1 MTPCIDAVRAA
12 AGNLEDREIAEI
24 FELLR
29 GRAKEL
35 MAREGALGMEQAT
48 LRAADELGKQAQHAA
63 LIEKRNALLNLRR
76 RGEIVSFVRGSFAD
90 RPDLGIE
97 SLLVGTNLARQGSRM
112 SVAAEQKALGDAYIG
127 GFIHDLESQ
136 DLVAILAKG
145 DSDVDIADALWKIGT
160 KQDTSKLND
169 QVVSIARTIQKYQ
182 EAARIDANRAGAN
195 IGNLPGY
202 IARQSHDGE
211 KIGSAGFD
219 KWLEE
224 IQPRLDARTFDDV
237 ANPAQFLRG
246 VYDGLVSGDHL
257 KAPGDKPANGFKG
270 PANIAKKISQERV
283 LHFKDG
289 VAWHEY
295 NTMFGTGNLRESVLR
310 GLDMAG
316 QNTAIMRRLG
326 TNPEANLNM
335 AMDILAEDVRKSG
348 DPKALTNFN
357 AARGN
362 MIANRFAEVSG
373 ATRIPGSAWGAR
385 VSANVRAWQS
395 LSKLGG
401 ALLSSFTDL
410 PVAASEMR
418 YQGKSFLGALG
429 EMTAGLAKGRGSLEQ
444 REILSSFGVYG
455 DAMRGEIMRRFS
467 ADDSVGGKMSRG
479 MSLFFKLNGLSWWT
493 DANKASAGLMMAH
506 NLAQNKG
513 RAWGTMDAGL
523 RRTLGLYDLDAGKWD
538 LLRGMDTR
546 MADGRDYMTTD
557 GIDSIPEDRILDYL
571 GRKPVAG
578 PGRTD
583 AYGKRATDRGE
594 PAIPEGM
601 IRMYHGS
608 ASHGRTDG
616 PAWFST
622 DRNYA
627 ANYRQGAEL
636 QYVDMPAD
644 RINGIADPDDYGQ
657 TVEKGHTV
665 NYQFDSAETGIRKV
679 MGKDSPLMLSSTDR
693 AAVREF
699 REGLERSLR
708 AYVNDRVS
716 YAVLEPDAR
725 TRSIM
730 NQGTRPGTIMGE
742 LNRFM
747 TQFKSF
753 PAAYMQK
760 TLGRELYGRGYAPTP
775 LGEGYRGS
783 KDLIAA
789 LRNGNGERLAMM
801 QLVLWTT
808 AFGYLSMSAKDAVKG
823 RQPRPPND
831 YKTWM
836 AAMTQGG
843 GFGIMGDFMF
853 GEVSRFGNKPLE
865 TLAGP
870 TLGTAANALDLW
882 AKIRS
887 GDDAASSALRLA
899 QNNTPFLNLFYT
911 RIAMDHLFLWSVQEA
926 MNPGS
931 LRRTEQRIQKENG
944 QKFLVKPS
952 QSYLDPLGI
961 AR

>member
-12 AGNLEDREIAEI
+12 AGNLEDREVAEI

-97 SLLVGTNLARQGSRM
+97 SLLVGTNLSRQGSRM

-127 GFIHDLESQ
+127 GFIHDLERQ
-136 DLVAILAKG
+136 DLTGILAKG

-160 KQDTSKLND
+160 SQDTSKLND
-169 QVVSIARTIQKYQ
+169 QVVSIARAIQKYQ

-219 KWLEE
+219 KWFEE
-224 IQPRLDARTFDDV
+224 IQSRLDPRTFEDV
-237 ANPAQFLRG
+237 TNPAQFLRG

-257 KAPGDKPANGFKG
+257 KAPGDKPSNGFKG
-270 PANIAKKISQERV
+270 PANIAKKVSQERV

-316 QNTAIMRRLG
+316 QNTGIMRRLG

-335 AMDILAEDVRKSG
+335 AMDILSEDVRKSG

-357 AARGN
+357 TARGN

-373 ATRIPGSAWGAR
+373 ATRIPGNAWAAR
-385 VSANVRAWQS
+385 ISANVRAWQS

-401 ALLSSFTDL
+401 ALLSSFADL

-418 YQGKSFLGALG
+418 YQGKSFLGSLG

-513 RAWGTMDAGL
+513 RAWGTMDEGL

-557 GIDSIPEDRILDYL
+557 GIPGIPDERISAYL
-571 GRKPVAG
+571 AEQGRKVS
-578 PGRTD
+578 
-583 AYGKRATDRGE
+583 
-594 PAIPEGM
+594 
-601 IRMYHGS
+601 GS
-608 ASHGRTDG
+608 AIR
-616 PAWFST
+616 
-622 DRNYA
+622 
-627 ANYRQGAEL
+627 
-636 QYVDMPAD
+636 
-644 RINGIADPDDYGQ
+644 
-657 TVEKGHTV
+657 
-665 NYQFDSAETGIRKV
+665 ET
-679 MGKDSPLMLSSTDR
+679 
-693 AAVREF
+693 

-730 NQGTRPGTIMGE
+730 NQGTRPGTIMGD

-789 LRNGNGERLAMM
+789 LRNGNGERLAMA
-801 QLVLWTT
+801 QLLLWTT

-823 RQPRPPND
+823 RQPRPADDP
-831 YKTWM
+831 KTWI

-870 TLGTAANALDLW
+870 TLGTAANVIDLW
-882 AKIRS
+882 AKVRS

-931 LRRTEQRIQKENG
+931 LRRTEQRIQQENG

>member
-29 GRAKEL
+29 GRAKEI

-63 LIEKRNALLNLRR
+63 LIEKRNALINLRR
-76 RGEIVSFVRGSFAD
+76 RGEIISFVRNNFAD

-127 GFIHDLESQ
+127 GLIHDLERQ
-136 DLVAILAKG
+136 DLVGILAKG
-145 DSDVDIADALWKIGT
+145 DSDVDIADALWRIGNGL
-160 KQDTSKLND
+160 DTSNLND
-169 QVVSIARTIQKYQ
+169 QVVSIARIIQKYQ

-195 IGNLPGY
+195 IGSLPGY

-224 IQPRLDARTFDDV
+224 IQPRLDPRTFDDV
-237 ANPAQFLRG
+237 TNPAQFLRG

-257 KAPGDKPANGFKG
+257 KAPGDKPSNGFKG
-270 PANIAKKISQERV
+270 PANIAKKVSQERV

-295 NTMFGTGNLRESVLR
+295 NTMFGTGNLREAVLR
-310 GLDMAG
+310 GLDLSG
-316 QNTAIMRRLG
+316 QNTALMRRLG

-335 AMDILAEDVRKSG
+335 AMDVIKEDVRKSG

-357 AARGN
+357 TARQN
-362 MIANRFAEVSG
+362 MIANRFSEVSG

-410 PVAASEMR
+410 PVAASEMS
-418 YQGKSFLGALG
+418 YQGKNFLGALS
-429 EMTAGLAKGRGSLEQ
+429 EMTAGLVKGRGSLEQ
-444 REILSSFGVYG
+444 REILSSFGVYA
-455 DAMRGEIMRRFS
+455 DSMRGEIMRRFS
-467 ADDSVGGKMSRG
+467 ADDSMGGKMSRG

-513 RAWGTMDAGL
+513 RAWSSMGKDFT
-523 RRTLGLYDLDAGKWD
+523 RTLSLYDIDAGKWD

-557 GIDSIPEDRILDYL
+557 GIKVIADERISSYL
-571 GRKPVAG
+571 AEQGRKVS
-578 PGRTD
+578 D
-583 AYGKRATDRGE
+583 A
-594 PAIPEGM
+594 AI
-601 IRMYHGS
+601 R
-608 ASHGRTDG
+608 
-616 PAWFST
+616 
-622 DRNYA
+622 
-627 ANYRQGAEL
+627 
-636 QYVDMPAD
+636 
-644 RINGIADPDDYGQ
+644 
-657 TVEKGHTV
+657 
-665 NYQFDSAETGIRKV
+665 ET
-679 MGKDSPLMLSSTDR
+679 
-693 AAVREF
+693 

-708 AYVNDRVS
+708 AYINDRVS

-783 KDLIAA
+783 KDLITA
-789 LRNGNGERLAMM
+789 LRNGNGEFISMA
-801 QLVLWTT
+801 QLLVWTT
-808 AFGYLSMSAKDAVKG
+808 VFGYLSMSAKDAVKG
-823 RQPRPPND
+823 RQPRPAD
-831 YKTWM
+831 DLKTWI

-865 TLAGP
+865 TVAGP
-870 TLGTAANALDLW
+870 TLGTAANLVDLW
-882 AKIRS
+882 ARVRS

-926 MNPGS
+926 LNPGS
-931 LRRTEQRIQKENG
+931 LRRTEQRIQQENG
-944 QKFLVKPS
+944 QKFLVRPS

>member
-12 AGNLEDREIAEI
+12 AGNLEDREVAEI

-90 RPDLGIE
+90 RPDLGLE

-127 GFIHDLESQ
+127 GLIHDLERQ
-136 DLVAILAKG
+136 DLTGILAKG

-169 QVVSIARTIQKYQ
+169 QVVGIAKTIQKYQ

-195 IGNLPGY
+195 IGDLPGY

-224 IQPRLDARTFDDV
+224 IQPRLDPRTFEDV
-237 ANPAQFLRG
+237 SNPTQFLRG

-257 KAPGDKPANGFKG
+257 KAPKDAPANGFKG

-316 QNTAIMRRLG
+316 QNTGIMRRLG
-326 TNPEANLNM
+326 TNPESNLNM

-348 DPKALTNFN
+348 DPIALTNFN
-357 AARGN
+357 TARDN

-418 YQGKSFLGALG
+418 YQGKSFLGSLG
-429 EMTAGLAKGRGSLEQ
+429 EMTAGLVKGRGSLEQ

-513 RAWGTMDAGL
+513 RAWGAMDEGL

-538 LLRGMDTR
+538 LLRSMDTR
-546 MADGRDYMTTD
+546 MADGRDYLTTD
-557 GIDSIPEDRILDYL
+557 GIPGIPDKSIGDYL
-571 GRKPVAG
+571 SAQGRKVS
-578 PGRTD
+578 D
-583 AYGKRATDRGE
+583 A
-594 PAIPEGM
+594 AI
-601 IRMYHGS
+601 R
-608 ASHGRTDG
+608 
-616 PAWFST
+616 
-622 DRNYA
+622 
-627 ANYRQGAEL
+627 
-636 QYVDMPAD
+636 
-644 RINGIADPDDYGQ
+644 
-657 TVEKGHTV
+657 
-665 NYQFDSAETGIRKV
+665 ET
-679 MGKDSPLMLSSTDR
+679 
-693 AAVREF
+693 

-730 NQGTRPGTIMGE
+730 NQGTRPGTVMGE

-760 TLGRELYGRGYAPTP
+760 TMGRELYGRGYAPTP

-789 LRNGNGERLAMM
+789 LRNGNGERLAMA
-801 QLVLWTT
+801 QLMLWTT

-823 RQPRPPND
+823 REPRPADDP
-831 YKTWM
+831 KTWI

-865 TLAGP
+865 SLAGP
-870 TLGTAANALDLW
+870 TLGTASNLIDLW
-882 AKIRS
+882 AKVRS
-887 GDDAASSALRLA
+887 GDDAASSAMRLA

-931 LRRTEQRIQKENG
+931 LRRTEQRIQQENG
-944 QKFLVKPS
+944 QKFLVRPS

>member
-12 AGNLEDREIAEI
+12 AGNLEDREVAEI

-90 RPDLGIE
+90 RPDLGLE

-127 GFIHDLESQ
+127 GLIHDLERQ
-136 DLVAILAKG
+136 DLTGILAKG

-169 QVVSIARTIQKYQ
+169 QVVGIAKTIQKYQ

-224 IQPRLDARTFDDV
+224 IQPRLDSRTFEDV
-237 ANPAQFLRG
+237 SNPTQFLRG

-257 KAPGDKPANGFKG
+257 KAPKDAPANGFKG

-295 NTMFGTGNLRESVLR
+295 NAMFGTGNLREAVLR

-316 QNTAIMRRLG
+316 QNTGIMRRLG
-326 TNPEANLNM
+326 TNPESNLNM
-335 AMDILAEDVRKSG
+335 AMDILADDVRKSG
-348 DPKALTNFN
+348 DPIALTNFN
-357 AARGN
+357 TARGN

-418 YQGKSFLGALG
+418 YQGKSFLGSLG
-429 EMTAGLAKGRGSLEQ
+429 EMTAGLVKGRGSLEQ

-513 RAWGTMDAGL
+513 RGWGEMDEGL

-538 LLRGMDTR
+538 LLRSMDTR
-546 MADGRDYMTTD
+546 MADGRDYLTTD
-557 GIDSIPEDRILDYL
+557 GIQGIPDERIGAYL
-571 GRKPVAG
+571 ADQGRKVS
-578 PGRTD
+578 D
-583 AYGKRATDRGE
+583 AS
-594 PAIPEGM
+594 
-601 IRMYHGS
+601 IRE
-608 ASHGRTDG
+608 A
-616 PAWFST
+616 
-622 DRNYA
+622 
-627 ANYRQGAEL
+627 
-636 QYVDMPAD
+636 
-644 RINGIADPDDYGQ
+644 
-657 TVEKGHTV
+657 
-665 NYQFDSAETGIRKV
+665 
-679 MGKDSPLMLSSTDR
+679 
-693 AAVREF
+693 

-730 NQGTRPGTIMGE
+730 NQGTRPGTVMGE

-760 TLGRELYGRGYAPTP
+760 TMGRELYGRGYAPTP

-789 LRNGNGERLAMM
+789 MRNGNGERLAMA
-801 QLVLWTT
+801 QLMLWTT

-823 RQPRPPND
+823 REPRPADDP
-831 YKTWM
+831 KTWI

-865 TLAGP
+865 SLAGP
-870 TLGTAANALDLW
+870 TLGTASNLIDLW
-882 AKIRS
+882 AKVRS
-887 GDDAASSALRLA
+887 GDDAASSTLRLA

-911 RIAMDHLFLWSVQEA
+911 RIAMDQLFLWSVQEA

-931 LRRTEQRIQKENG
+931 LRRTEQRIEQENG
-944 QKFLVKPS
+944 QKFLVRPS
-952 QSYLDPLGI
+952 QSFLDPLGI

>member
-35 MAREGALGMEQAT
+35 IAREGALGMEQAT

-127 GFIHDLESQ
+127 GFIHDLERQ

-237 ANPAQFLRG
+237 ANPTQFLRG

-295 NTMFGTGNLRESVLR
+295 NTLFGTGNLREAVLR

-316 QNTAIMRRLG
+316 QNTGIMRRLG

-357 AARGN
+357 TARGN

-373 ATRIPGSAWGAR
+373 ATRIPGNAWAAR
-385 VSANVRAWQS
+385 ISANVRAWQS

-401 ALLSSFTDL
+401 ALLSSFADL

-418 YQGKSFLGALG
+418 YQGKSFLGSLG

-455 DAMRGEIMRRFS
+455 DSMRGEIMRRFS

-557 GIDSIPEDRILDYL
+557 GIPGIPDERISAYL
-571 GRKPVAG
+571 AEQGRKV
-578 PGRTD
+578 
-583 AYGKRATDRGE
+583 
-594 PAIPEGM
+594 
-601 IRMYHGS
+601 S
-608 ASHGRTDG
+608 ASAIR
-616 PAWFST
+616 
-622 DRNYA
+622 
-627 ANYRQGAEL
+627 
-636 QYVDMPAD
+636 
-644 RINGIADPDDYGQ
+644 
-657 TVEKGHTV
+657 
-665 NYQFDSAETGIRKV
+665 ET
-679 MGKDSPLMLSSTDR
+679 
-693 AAVREF
+693 

-730 NQGTRPGTIMGE
+730 NQGTRPGTIMGD

-789 LRNGNGERLAMM
+789 LRNGNGERLAMA
-801 QLVLWTT
+801 QLLLWTT

-823 RQPRPPND
+823 RQPRPADDP
-831 YKTWM
+831 KTWI

-931 LRRTEQRIQKENG
+931 LRRTEQRIQQENG

-961 AR
+961 TR

>member
-1 MTPCIDAVRAA
+1 MNPCIDAVRAA
-12 AGNLEDREIAEI
+12 AGDLEDRELVEI

-29 GRAKEL
+29 GRAREI

-48 LRAADELGKQAQHAA
+48 LRAADELGQQAQHAA
-63 LIEKRNALLNLRR
+63 LIERRNALINLRR
-76 RGEIVSFVRGSFAD
+76 RGEIVSFVRNNFGD

-97 SLLVGTNLARQGSRM
+97 SLLVGTNLARQGSRI

-127 GFIHDLESQ
+127 GLVHELERGDLTA
-136 DLVAILAKG
+136 VLARG
-145 DSDVDIADALWKIGT
+145 DSDVDIADALWRIGNNL
-160 KQDTSKLND
+160 DTSKLND
-169 QVVSIARTIQKYQ
+169 QVVNIARIINRYQ
-182 EAARIDANRAGAN
+182 EAARLDANRAGAN
-195 IGNLPGY
+195 IGQLPGY

-211 KIGSAGFD
+211 KIEAAGFNY
-219 KWLEE
+219 WVER
-224 IQPRLDARTFDDV
+224 IASRLDPRTFDGV
-237 ANPAQFLRG
+237 ADEAKFLQG
-246 VYDGLVSGDHL
+246 VFDGFVSGDHL
-257 KAPGDKPANGFKG
+257 KFNAEPAPNGFRG
-270 PANIAKKISQERV
+270 PANIAKKMSQERV

-295 NTMFGTGNLRESVLR
+295 NQEFGTGNLREAVLR
-310 GLDMAG
+310 GLDLSG
-316 QNTAIMRRLG
+316 QNTALMRRLG

-335 AMDILAEDVRKSG
+335 AMDIIVSDIRKSG
-348 DPKALTNFN
+348 DMKALKNFN
-357 AARGN
+357 QARNPKNG
-362 MIANRFAEVSG
+362 MITNRLAEVTG
-373 ATRIPGSAWGAR
+373 QTRIPGNATQAR
-385 VSANVRAWQS
+385 IAANVRAWQS

-429 EMTAGLAKGRGSLEQ
+429 EMTTGLAKGRGSLEQ
-444 REILSSFGVYG
+444 REILSSFGVYA
-455 DAMRGEIMRRFS
+455 DSMRGEIMRRFS

-513 RAWGTMDAGL
+513 RAWGSMDAGL
-523 RRTLGLYDLDAGKWD
+523 RRTLSMYDLDAGKWD

-546 MADGRDYMTTD
+546 MADGRDYLTAD
-557 GIDSIPEDRILDYL
+557 GIGAIPLERIGEYL
-571 GRKPVAG
+571 EGQGRKV
-578 PGRTD
+578 
-583 AYGKRATDRGE
+583 
-594 PAIPEGM
+594 
-601 IRMYHGS
+601 S
-608 ASHGRTDG
+608 
-616 PAWFST
+616 
-622 DRNYA
+622 
-627 ANYRQGAEL
+627 
-636 QYVDMPAD
+636 
-644 RINGIADPDDYGQ
+644 
-657 TVEKGHTV
+657 
-665 NYQFDSAETGIRKV
+665 DSAIREV
-679 MGKDSPLMLSSTDR
+679 
-693 AAVREF
+693 
-699 REGLERSLR
+699 REGLDRSLR
-708 AYVNDRVS
+708 TYVNDRVS

-730 NQGTRPGTIMGE
+730 NQGTHPGTVMGD
-742 LNRFM
+742 LNRFV

-789 LRNGNGERLAMM
+789 LRNGNGERLAMA
-801 QLVLWTT
+801 QLMLWTT

-823 RQPRPPND
+823 RQPRPADDP
-831 YKTWM
+831 KTWI
-836 AAMTQGG
+836 ASMTQGG

-870 TLGTAANALDLW
+870 TLGTASNLIDLW
-882 AKIRS
+882 AKVRS

-911 RIAMDHLFLWSVQEA
+911 RIAMDHLFLYSVQEA

-931 LRRTEQRIQKENG
+931 LRRTEQRIRQEND
-944 QKFLVKPS
+944 QQFLVRPS

>member
-12 AGNLEDREIAEI
+12 AGNLEDREVAEI

-76 RGEIVSFVRGSFAD
+76 RGEIVSFVRGRFAD

-127 GFIHDLESQ
+127 GLIHDLERQ
-136 DLVAILAKG
+136 DLTGILAKG

-169 QVVSIARTIQKYQ
+169 QVVGIAKTIQKYQ

-195 IGNLPGY
+195 IGDLPGY
-202 IARQSHDGE
+202 IVRQSHDGE

-224 IQPRLDARTFDDV
+224 IQPRLDPKTFENSPTRSAIDDELKSLESQLNDPKYRDWLKTEFEKEGMASVDAQVRADESLAKNSARIAKRQKELIDLRDNGV
-237 ANPAQFLRG
+237 NGFLRG

-257 KAPGDKPANGFKG
+257 KAPKDAPANGFKG

-295 NTMFGTGNLRESVLR
+295 NAMFGTGNLREAVLR

-316 QNTAIMRRLG
+316 QNTGIMRRLG
-326 TNPEANLNM
+326 TNPESNLNM

-348 DPKALTNFN
+348 DPTALTNFN
-357 AARGN
+357 TARGN

-418 YQGKSFLGALG
+418 YQGKSFLGSLG
-429 EMTAGLAKGRGSLEQ
+429 EMTAGLVKGRGSLEQ

-513 RAWGTMDAGL
+513 RGWGSMDEGL
-523 RRTLGLYDLDAGKWD
+523 RRTLGLYDLDSGKWD

-546 MADGRDYMTTD
+546 MADGRDYLTTD
-557 GIDSIPEDRILDYL
+557 GIPGIPDERIGAYL
-571 GRKPVAG
+571 TDQGRKVS
-578 PGRTD
+578 D
-583 AYGKRATDRGE
+583 AS
-594 PAIPEGM
+594 
-601 IRMYHGS
+601 IR
-608 ASHGRTDG
+608 
-616 PAWFST
+616 
-622 DRNYA
+622 
-627 ANYRQGAEL
+627 
-636 QYVDMPAD
+636 
-644 RINGIADPDDYGQ
+644 
-657 TVEKGHTV
+657 
-665 NYQFDSAETGIRKV
+665 ET
-679 MGKDSPLMLSSTDR
+679 
-693 AAVREF
+693 

-730 NQGTRPGTIMGE
+730 NQGTRPGTVMGE

-760 TLGRELYGRGYAPTP
+760 TMGRELYGRGYAPTP
-775 LGEGYRGS
+775 PGEGYRGS

-789 LRNGNGERLAMM
+789 LRNGNGERLAMA
-801 QLVLWTT
+801 QLMLWTT

-823 RQPRPPND
+823 RQPRPADDP
-831 YKTWM
+831 KTWI

-843 GFGIMGDFMF
+843 GFGIMGYFMF

-870 TLGTAANALDLW
+870 TLGTASNVIDLW

-931 LRRTEQRIQKENG
+931 LRRTEQRIQQENG
-944 QKFLVKPS
+944 QKFLVRPS

>member
-1 MTPCIDAVRAA
+1 MTPCIEAVRAA
-12 AGNLEDREIAEI
+12 AGNLEDREVAEI

-76 RGEIVSFVRGSFAD
+76 RGEVVSFVRGSFAD

-112 SVAAEQKALGDAYIG
+112 SVAAEQKSLGDAYIG
-127 GFIHDLESQ
+127 GLIHDLEKQ
-136 DLVAILAKG
+136 DLTGILAKG
-145 DSDVDIADALWKIGT
+145 DSDIDIADALWKIGT

-169 QVVSIARTIQKYQ
+169 QVVGIARTIQKYQ

-224 IQPRLDARTFDDV
+224 IQPRLDPKTFDDV
-237 ANPAQFLRG
+237 ANPTQFLRG

-257 KAPGDKPANGFKG
+257 KAPGDKPSNGFKG

-283 LHFKDG
+283 LHFRDG

-295 NTMFGTGNLRESVLR
+295 NTMFGTGNLREAVLR

-316 QNTAIMRRLG
+316 QNTGIMRRLG

-335 AMDILAEDVRKSG
+335 AMDIIAEDVRKSG

-357 AARGN
+357 TARRN

-385 VSANVRAWQS
+385 VAANVRAWQS

-401 ALLSSFTDL
+401 ALLSSFADL

-418 YQGKSFLGALG
+418 YQGKSFLGSLG

-513 RAWGTMDAGL
+513 RAWASMDKDFT
-523 RRTLGLYDLDAGKWD
+523 RTLGLYDIDAGKWD

-557 GIDSIPEDRILDYL
+557 GIPGIPDERISAYL
-571 GRKPVAG
+571 TEQGRKVS
-578 PGRTD
+578 D
-583 AYGKRATDRGE
+583 A
-594 PAIPEGM
+594 AI
-601 IRMYHGS
+601 R
-608 ASHGRTDG
+608 
-616 PAWFST
+616 
-622 DRNYA
+622 
-627 ANYRQGAEL
+627 
-636 QYVDMPAD
+636 
-644 RINGIADPDDYGQ
+644 
-657 TVEKGHTV
+657 
-665 NYQFDSAETGIRKV
+665 ET
-679 MGKDSPLMLSSTDR
+679 
-693 AAVREF
+693 

-789 LRNGNGERLAMM
+789 LRNGNGERLAMA
-801 QLVLWTT
+801 QLLLWTT

-823 RQPRPPND
+823 RQPRPADDP
-831 YKTWM
+831 KTWI

-882 AKIRS
+882 AKVRS

-926 MNPGS
+926 LNPGS

-944 QKFLVKPS
+944 QQFLVKPS

>member
-1 MTPCIDAVRAA
+1 MNPCIDAVRAA
-12 AGNLEDREIAEI
+12 AGDLEDRELVEI

-29 GRAKEL
+29 GRTREI
-35 MAREGALGMEQAT
+35 MAREGALGMEEAA
-48 LRAADELGKQAQHAA
+48 LRAADELGQQARRAA
-63 LIEKRNALLNLRR
+63 LIERRNALINLRR
-76 RGEIVSFVRGSFAD
+76 RGEIVSFVRNNFAD

-97 SLLVGTNLARQGSRM
+97 SLLVGTNLARQGSRI

-127 GFIHDLESQ
+127 GLVHELERADLTA
-136 DLVAILAKG
+136 VLARG
-145 DSDVDIADALWKIGT
+145 DSDVDIADALWRIGNNL
-160 KQDTSKLND
+160 DTSKLND
-169 QVVSIARTIQKYQ
+169 QVVNIARIIQRYQ
-182 EAARIDANRAGAN
+182 EAARLDANRAGAN
-195 IGNLPGY
+195 IGQLPGY

-211 KIGSAGFD
+211 KIGSAGFE
-219 KWLEE
+219 KWRDDIL
-224 IQPRLDARTFDDV
+224 PKLDQRTFESAPSRSAIDDELKSLDEQLKDPKYRDWLINSYEQQGV
-237 ANPAQFLRG
+237 GHADAKAKADVSIAKNNERLVKRQRELVDLRDNGTIGFLRG
-246 VYDGLVSGDHL
+246 VYEGLVSGDHL
-257 KAPGDKPANGFKG
+257 KAVGDQKPNGFRG

-295 NTMFGTGNLRESVLR
+295 NQAYGTGNLRESVLR
-310 GLDMAG
+310 GLDLSG
-316 QNTAIMRRLG
+316 QNTALMRRLG
-326 TNPEANLNM
+326 TNPESNLNM
-335 AMDILAEDVRKSG
+335 AMDILKEDIRKSG
-348 DPKALTNFN
+348 DTSALANFN
-357 AARGN
+357 TARDG

-373 ATRIPGSAWGAR
+373 ATRIPGNATQAR
-385 VSANVRAWQS
+385 VAANVRAWQS

-418 YQGKSFLGALG
+418 YQGKGFLGALG

-444 REILSSFGVYG
+444 REILSSFGVYA
-455 DAMRGEIMRRFS
+455 DSMRGEIMRRFS

-513 RAWGTMDAGL
+513 RAWGSMDAGL
-523 RRTLGLYDLDAGKWD
+523 RRTLSLYDLDAGKWD

-546 MADGRDYMTTD
+546 MADGRDYLTAD
-557 GIDSIPEDRILDYL
+557 GIGAIPAERIGDYL
-571 GRKPVAG
+571 VAQGRKVS
-578 PGRTD
+578 
-583 AYGKRATDRGE
+583 E
-594 PAIPEGM
+594 SAI
-601 IRMYHGS
+601 
-608 ASHGRTDG
+608 
-616 PAWFST
+616 
-622 DRNYA
+622 
-627 ANYRQGAEL
+627 
-636 QYVDMPAD
+636 
-644 RINGIADPDDYGQ
+644 
-657 TVEKGHTV
+657 
-665 NYQFDSAETGIRKV
+665 
-679 MGKDSPLMLSSTDR
+679 
-693 AAVREF
+693 REI
-699 REGLERSLR
+699 REGLDRSLR
-708 AYVNDRVS
+708 TYVNDRVS

-730 NQGTRPGTIMGE
+730 NQGTRPGTIMGD

-789 LRNGNGERLAMM
+789 LRNGNGERLAMA
-801 QLVLWTT
+801 QLLLWTT

-823 RQPRPPND
+823 RQPRPADDP
-831 YKTWM
+831 KTWV

-865 TLAGP
+865 TVAGP
-870 TLGTAANALDLW
+870 TLGTAASLIDLW
-882 AKIRS
+882 AKVRS

-911 RIAMDHLFLWSVQEA
+911 RIAMDHLFLYSVQEA

-931 LRRTEQRIQKENG
+931 LRRTEQRIQKESD
-944 QKFLVKPS
+944 QQFLVRPS

>member
-12 AGNLEDREIAEI
+12 AGNLEDREISEI

-97 SLLVGTNLARQGSRM
+97 SLLVGTNLARQGSRL

-127 GFIHDLESQ
+127 GFIHDLERQ
-136 DLVAILAKG
+136 DLTAIIAKG

-160 KQDTSKLND
+160 NQDTSKLND

-219 KWLEE
+219 KWREE
-224 IQPRLDARTFDDV
+224 ILPRLDQRTLDDV
-237 ANPAQFLRG
+237 ANPTQFLRG

-257 KAPGDKPANGFKG
+257 KAPSDSAPNGFKG
-270 PANIAKKISQERV
+270 PANIAKKVSQERV

-357 AARGN
+357 TARGN

-373 ATRIPGSAWGAR
+373 ATRIPGNATQAR
-385 VSANVRAWQS
+385 VAANVRAWQS

-401 ALLSSFTDL
+401 ALLSSFADL

-418 YQGKSFLGALG
+418 YQGKSFLGSLG

-455 DAMRGEIMRRFS
+455 DSMRGEIMRRFS

-513 RAWGTMDAGL
+513 RAWGTIDTGL
-523 RRTLGLYDLDAGKWD
+523 RRTLELYDLDAGKWD

-546 MADGRDYMTTD
+546 MADGRDYLTTD
-557 GIDSIPEDRILDYL
+557 GIPSIADDRISAYL
-571 GRKPVAG
+571 TEQGRNVS
-578 PGRTD
+578 D
-583 AYGKRATDRGE
+583 A
-594 PAIPEGM
+594 AI
-601 IRMYHGS
+601 R
-608 ASHGRTDG
+608 
-616 PAWFST
+616 
-622 DRNYA
+622 
-627 ANYRQGAEL
+627 
-636 QYVDMPAD
+636 
-644 RINGIADPDDYGQ
+644 
-657 TVEKGHTV
+657 
-665 NYQFDSAETGIRKV
+665 ET
-679 MGKDSPLMLSSTDR
+679 
-693 AAVREF
+693 
-699 REGLERSLR
+699 REGLNRSLR

-730 NQGTRPGTIMGE
+730 NQGTRPGTIMGD

-789 LRNGNGERLAMM
+789 LRNGNGERLAMA
-801 QLVLWTT
+801 QLMLWTT

-823 RQPRPPND
+823 RQPRPADDP
-831 YKTWM
+831 KTWI

-899 QNNTPFLNLFYT
+899 QNNTPFLNLFYS
-911 RIAMDHLFLWSVQEA
+911 RIAMDYLFLYSVQEA

-931 LRRTEQRIQKENG
+931 LRRTEQRIQQENG

-952 QSYLDPLGI
+952 QSYIDPLGI

>member
-1 MTPCIDAVRAA
+1 MNPCIDAVRAA
-12 AGNLEDREIAEI
+12 AGDLEDRELVEI

-29 GRAKEL
+29 GRAKEI
-35 MAREGALGMEQAT
+35 MAREGALGMEEVA

-63 LIEKRNALLNLRR
+63 LIERRNALINLRR
-76 RGEIVSFVRGSFAD
+76 RGEIVSFVRNNFSD

-97 SLLVGTNLARQGSRM
+97 SLLVGTNLARQGSRI

-127 GFIHDLESQ
+127 GLVHELERADLTA
-136 DLVAILAKG
+136 VLARG
-145 DSDVDIADALWKIGT
+145 DSDIDIADALWRIGNDL
-160 KQDTSKLND
+160 DTSKLND
-169 QVVSIARTIQKYQ
+169 QVVNIARIIQRYQ
-182 EAARIDANRAGAN
+182 EAARLDANRAGAN
-195 IGNLPGY
+195 IGQLPGY

-219 KWLEE
+219 KWLED
-224 IQPRLDARTFDDV
+224 IQPRLDPRTFDGV
-237 ANPAQFLRG
+237 ADEAKFLQG
-246 VYDGLVSGDHL
+246 VFDGLVSGDHL
-257 KAPGDKPANGFKG
+257 KFKAEPAPNGFRG
-270 PANIAKKISQERV
+270 SANIAKKMSQERV

-295 NTMFGTGNLRESVLR
+295 NQAYGTGNLRESVLR
-310 GLDMAG
+310 GLDLSG
-316 QNTAIMRRLG
+316 QNTALMRRLG
-326 TNPEANLNM
+326 TNPESNLNM
-335 AMDILAEDVRKSG
+335 AMDILKEDIRKSG
-348 DPKALTNFN
+348 DTSALANFN
-357 AARGN
+357 TARDG

-373 ATRIPGSAWGAR
+373 ATRIPGNATQAR
-385 VSANVRAWQS
+385 VAANVRAWQS

-444 REILSSFGVYG
+444 REILSSFGVYA
-455 DAMRGEIMRRFS
+455 DSMRGEIMRRFS

-479 MSLFFKLNGLSWWT
+479 MNLFFKLNGLSWWT

-513 RAWGTMDAGL
+513 RAWGSMDAGL

-538 LLRGMDTR
+538 LLRSMDTR
-546 MADGRDYMTTD
+546 MADGRDYLTTD
-557 GIDSIPEDRILDYL
+557 GIGAIPAERIGAYL
-571 GRKPVAG
+571 EAQGRKV
-578 PGRTD
+578 
-583 AYGKRATDRGE
+583 
-594 PAIPEGM
+594 
-601 IRMYHGS
+601 S
-608 ASHGRTDG
+608 
-616 PAWFST
+616 
-622 DRNYA
+622 
-627 ANYRQGAEL
+627 
-636 QYVDMPAD
+636 
-644 RINGIADPDDYGQ
+644 
-657 TVEKGHTV
+657 
-665 NYQFDSAETGIRKV
+665 DSAIRET
-679 MGKDSPLMLSSTDR
+679 
-693 AAVREF
+693 
-699 REGLERSLR
+699 REGLDRSLR
-708 AYVNDRVS
+708 TYVNDRVS

-730 NQGTRPGTIMGE
+730 NQGTRPGTIMGD

-789 LRNGNGERLAMM
+789 LRNGNGERLAMA
-801 QLVLWTT
+801 QLLLWTT

-823 RQPRPPND
+823 RQPRPADDP
-831 YKTWM
+831 KTWI

-870 TLGTAANALDLW
+870 TLGTAASAIDLW
-882 AKIRS
+882 SKVRS

-931 LRRTEQRIQKENG
+931 LRRTEQRIQKEND
-944 QKFLVKPS
+944 QKFLVRPS

>member
-12 AGNLEDREIAEI
+12 AGNLEDREISEI

-48 LRAADELGKQAQHAA
+48 LRAADELSKQAQHAA
-63 LIEKRNALLNLRR
+63 LIERRNAMLNLRR
-76 RGEIVSFVRGSFAD
+76 RGEIVAFVRGSFAD

-97 SLLVGTNLARQGSRM
+97 SLLVGTNLARQGSRL

-127 GFIHDLESQ
+127 GFVHDLERQ
-136 DLVAILAKG
+136 DLTGILAKG
-145 DSDVDIADALWKIGT
+145 DSDVDIADALWRIGNNL
-160 KQDTSKLND
+160 DTSKLND

-224 IQPRLDARTFDDV
+224 IQPRLDPRTFDDV
-237 ANPAQFLRG
+237 ANPTQFLRG

-257 KAPGDKPANGFKG
+257 KAPGEAPANGFKG
-270 PANIAKKISQERV
+270 PANIAKKVSQERV

-295 NTMFGTGNLRESVLR
+295 NTLYGTGNLREAVLR
-310 GLDMAG
+310 GLDMSG

-326 TNPEANLNM
+326 TNPESNLNM

-348 DPKALTNFN
+348 DPTALTNFN
-357 AARGN
+357 TARGT

-373 ATRIPGSAWGAR
+373 ATRIPGNATWAR
-385 VSANVRAWQS
+385 VAANVRAWQS

-418 YQGKSFLGALG
+418 YQGKSFLGSLG

-444 REILSSFGVYG
+444 REILSSFGVYA
-455 DAMRGEIMRRFS
+455 DSMRGEIMRRFS

-513 RAWGTMDAGL
+513 RAWGTMDTSL
-523 RRTLGLYDLDAGKWD
+523 RRTLELYDLDAGKWD

-546 MADGRDYMTTD
+546 MADGRDYLTTD
-557 GIDSIPEDRILDYL
+557 GIPGIPDSSISDYL
-571 GRKPVAG
+571 ASQGRKVS
-578 PGRTD
+578 D
-583 AYGKRATDRGE
+583 A
-594 PAIPEGM
+594 AI
-601 IRMYHGS
+601 R
-608 ASHGRTDG
+608 
-616 PAWFST
+616 
-622 DRNYA
+622 
-627 ANYRQGAEL
+627 
-636 QYVDMPAD
+636 
-644 RINGIADPDDYGQ
+644 
-657 TVEKGHTV
+657 
-665 NYQFDSAETGIRKV
+665 ET
-679 MGKDSPLMLSSTDR
+679 
-693 AAVREF
+693 
-699 REGLERSLR
+699 REGLNRSLR

-730 NQGTRPGTIMGE
+730 NQGTRPGTIMGD

-760 TLGRELYGRGYAPTP
+760 TMGRELYGRGYAPTP

-789 LRNGNGERLAMM
+789 LRNGNGERLAMA
-801 QLVLWTT
+801 QLMLWTT

-823 RQPRPPND
+823 RQPRPADDP
-831 YKTWM
+831 KTWV

-870 TLGTAANALDLW
+870 TLGTASNLIDLW
-882 AKIRS
+882 AKVRS
-887 GDDAASSALRLA
+887 GDDAASSALRLT
-899 QNNTPFLNLFYT
+899 QNNTPFLNLFYS

-931 LRRTEQRIQKENG
+931 LRRTEQRIQQESG
-944 QKFLVKPS
+944 QKFLVRPS